1 MRIALK
7 VVAIIPLAAILAMS
21 VVLLISLCGVSAVLA
36 RIAGVSWRAL

>member
-21 VVLLISLCGVSAVLA
+21 VVLLIPLYGVSAVLA
-36 RIAGVSWRAL
+36 RIAGVSLRAL